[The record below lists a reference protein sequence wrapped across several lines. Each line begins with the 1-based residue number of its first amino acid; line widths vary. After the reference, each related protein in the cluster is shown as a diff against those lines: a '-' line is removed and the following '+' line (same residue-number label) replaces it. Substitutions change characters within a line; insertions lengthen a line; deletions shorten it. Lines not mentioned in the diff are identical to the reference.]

1 MKWSCHQRTEHM
13 GTFQTYLLPVL
24 TGFLFGLLLCIPVGP
39 VNLTIMNEG
48 ARRGFKWAAL
58 IGAGAT
64 LMELIYC
71 GIAFT
76 GFAAIF
82 ETRWI
87 KAAMEVFSFAFMI
100 FLGLKFS
107 FAKTVPLTPRL
118 GEAAGKIEE
127 RIEKK
132 LHPHSAFMIGFV
144 RTLANPG
151 VLLGWILLV
160 GIFIAHGWVDPTWKS
175 KISCMAGVAMGVGL
189 WFFGLSWAI
198 SLGHKKITGA
208 TMLKMERG
216 SGIALLV
223 LGLAQGLHI
232 VWQLAKHKL

>member
-1 MKWSCHQRTEHM
+1 M
-13 GTFQTYLLPVL
+13 GDLQALLVAAL
-24 TGFLFGLLLCIPVGP
+24 TGFVFGVLLCIPVGP

-64 LMELIYC
+64 LMDLIYC
-71 GIAFT
+71 GIGFT
-76 GFAAIF
+76 GFTAIF
-82 ETRWI
+82 ETRWV
-87 KAAMEVFSFAFMI
+87 KAAMQVFSFAFMM
-100 FLGLKFS
+100 FLGVKFLT
-107 FAKTVPLTPRL
+107 AKTVIAPMNL
-118 GEAAGKIEE
+118 GKAADKIEE
-127 RIEKK
+127 RIEEK

-160 GIFIAHGWVDPTWKS
+160 GIFISHGWVQPTWSS
-175 KISCMAGVAMGVGL
+175 KFACMTGVTLGVGL

-198 SLGHKKITGA
+198 SLGHKKITDA

-216 SGIALLV
+216 SGVALLV
-223 LGLAQGLHI
+223 LGFAQGLHI
-232 VWQLAKHKL
+232 AWQLAKHKM

>member
-1 MKWSCHQRTEHM
+1 MDHFHS
-13 GTFQTYLLPVL
+13 LAIALL
-24 TGFLFGLLLCIPVGP
+24 TGFISGVLLCIPVGP

-82 ETRWI
+82 EGRWI
-87 KAAMEVFSFAFMI
+87 KSVMEVFSFAFMM
-100 FLGLKFS
+100 FLGFKFT
-107 FAKTVPLTPRL
+107 FAKTVSAPLRL
-118 GEAAGKIEE
+118 GDAAEKIEE
-127 RIEKK
+127 RIEEK

-151 VLLGWILLV
+151 VLLGWIILGANFIARGWVEPTWGSKFACLAGV
-160 GIFIAHGWVDPTWKS
+160 GI
-175 KISCMAGVAMGVGL
+175 GVGL

-198 SLGHKKITGA
+198 SLGHKKITEG

-216 SGIALLV
+216 SGITLLV
-223 LGLAQGLHI
+223 LGLINGAHI
-232 VWQLAKHKL
+232 AWVLAKHKG